1 MGSRDFPGVGGSRRI
16 GVSRGVARKPA
27 VLKPAVL
34 KPDVLKPA
42 VLKPAVLKPALLR
55 SLFALL
61 SLCVLILAAT
71 PQASRA
77 QTDPVRLEAIS
88 VLPVEGPESNQPSG
102 LFVHNDTL
110 YTVSDKHDDTIFR
123 IELREDAAVF
133 VPHIRFDPPRP
144 FGVFRLDLEGITRGD
159 DGHFYLASE
168 GAFAILKV
176 DAIEMQASWVT
187 TSLRGVGAS
196 AGLFQTRGGYLE
208 GITLMGR
215 DRFLVSA
222 ERQPCGLIEVDMAPE
237 QRIVEIAN
245 HGSTNSYTGLH
256 REVENVYILQRSTAT
271 IRKTIRYLDIDAPST
286 IWSFAHIVNDPE
298 YLYQHEQFGAKTA
311 EGLAMDRDL
320 VYVILDNNNDARR
333 MYPTDHRPLLL
344 IMKRPG

>member
-1 MGSRDFPGVGGSRRI
+1 MGSRDFLRGEWGLQGDRRLAALI
-16 GVSRGVARKPA
+16 FLLTPLLLGAS
-27 VLKPAVL
+27 
-34 KPDVLKPA
+34 
-42 VLKPAVLKPALLR
+42 ALLW
-55 SLFALL
+55 
-61 SLCVLILAAT
+61 IPGAAV
-71 PQASRA
+71 A
-77 QTDPVRLEAIS
+77 QESPVILEAIS

-110 YTVSDKHDDTIFR
+110 FTVSDKHDDTIFR

-133 VPHIRFDPPRP
+133 VPHVRFDPPRP
-144 FGVFRLDLEGITRGD
+144 FGVFRLDLEGITRD
-159 DGHFYLASE
+159 EDGSFYLVSE

-176 DAIEMQASWVT
+176 DADSKKASWVT
-187 TSLRGVGAS
+187 TNLRDVGAS

-208 GITLMGR
+208 GITLMAK
-215 DRFLVSA
+215 DRFLVTA
-222 ERQPCGLIEVDMAPE
+222 ERQPCGLIEVDMAPV
-237 QRIVEIAN
+237 QRVVEIAN

-271 IRKTIRYLDIDAPST
+271 IRKTIRYLDVDSPSA

-311 EGLAMDRDL
+311 EGLAMDRDR

-344 IMKRPG
+344 IMKRPD

>member
-1 MGSRDFPGVGGSRRI
+1 MGSRRLSGNRRSPAAPRLPAALRQPLGLRLLLAPLALCTSVLLCIPGAASAQE
-16 GVSRGVARKPA
+16 SP
-27 VLKPAVL
+27 VL
-34 KPDVLKPA
+34 
-42 VLKPAVLKPALLR
+42 
-55 SLFALL
+55 
-61 SLCVLILAAT
+61 
-71 PQASRA
+71 
-77 QTDPVRLEAIS
+77 LEAIS

-102 LFVHNDTL
+102 LFVHDDTL

-133 VPHIRFDPPRP
+133 VPHIRFEAPKP
-144 FGVFRLDLEGITRGD
+144 FGVFRLDLEGITRDD
-159 DGHFYLASE
+159 DGAFYLASE

-176 DAIEMQASWVT
+176 DADGKQASWVT
-187 TSLRGVGAS
+187 TSLRKVGAS

-208 GITLMGR
+208 GITLMAR
-215 DRFLVSA
+215 DRFLVNA
-222 ERQPCGLIEVDMAPE
+222 ERQPSGLIEGHMAPV

-245 HGSTNSYTGLH
+245 HGSTDSYTGLH

-271 IRKTIRYLDIDAPST
+271 IRRTIRYLDVDSPST

-311 EGLAMDRDL
+311 EGLAMDRDR

>member
-1 MGSRDFPGVGGSRRI
+1 MGSRGFSGGRR
-16 GVSRGVARKPA
+16 SPA
-27 VLKPAVL
+27 VLRQSSALRLPAVL
-34 KPDVLKPA
+34 HSFIAPLA
-42 VLKPAVLKPALLR
+42 LCASALLW
-55 SLFALL
+55 LPG
-61 SLCVLILAAT
+61 LAA
-71 PQASRA
+71 A
-77 QTDPVRLEAIS
+77 QENLVLLEAIS

-102 LFVHNDTL
+102 LFIHNDTL

-133 VPHIRFDPPRP
+133 VPHIRFEVPKP
-144 FGVFRLDLEGITRGD
+144 FGVFRLDLEGITRDD
-159 DGHFYLASE
+159 DGTFYLASE

-176 DAIEMQASWVT
+176 DADRKKASWVT
-187 TSLRGVGAS
+187 TSLRKVGAS

-208 GITLMGR
+208 GITLMAR
-215 DRFLVSA
+215 DRFLVTA
-222 ERQPCGLIEVDMAPE
+222 EREPCGLIEVDMAPV

-245 HGSTNSYTGLH
+245 HGSTESYTGLH

-271 IRKTIRYLDIDAPST
+271 IRRTIRYLDVDSPST
-286 IWSFAHIVNDPE
+286 VWSFAHIVNDPE

-311 EGLAMDRDL
+311 EGLAMDRDR

>member
-1 MGSRDFPGVGGSRRI
+1 LRFLLAPIRLLLAPSRFFLAP
-16 GVSRGVARKPA
+16 
-27 VLKPAVL
+27 
-34 KPDVLKPA
+34 
-42 VLKPAVLKPALLR
+42 
-55 SLFALL
+55 
-61 SLCVLILAAT
+61 LCVCVSALFWTPGAT
-71 PQASRA
+71 EA
-77 QTDPVRLEAIS
+77 QENPIRLEAIS

-133 VPHIRFDPPRP
+133 VPHVRFDAPRP
-144 FGVFRLDLEGITRGD
+144 FGVFRLDLEGITRDD
-159 DGHFYLASE
+159 DGSFYLASE

-176 DAIEMQASWVT
+176 DADGKKASWVT
-187 TSLRGVGAS
+187 TSLRDVGVS

-215 DRFLVSA
+215 DRFLVTA
-222 ERQPCGLIEVDMAPE
+222 ERQPCGMIEVDMSPV

-256 REVENVYILQRSTAT
+256 REAENVYILQRSDAT
-271 IRKTIRYLDIDAPST
+271 IRKTIRYLDVDSPST

-311 EGLAMDRDL
+311 EGLAMDQDR

-333 MYPTDHRPLLL
+333 MYPTDYRPLLL

>member
-1 MGSRDFPGVGGSRRI
+1 MGSRDILRGEWGLRGERSLSALIFLLTPLCLGASALFWIPGVVRR
-16 GVSRGVARKPA
+16 PA
-27 VLKPAVL
+27 AFRLPL
-34 KPDVLKPA
+34 
-42 VLKPAVLKPALLR
+42 ALLG
-55 SLFALL
+55 LCALTL
-61 SLCVLILAAT
+61 LKT
-71 PQASRA
+71 PEVSVA
-77 QTDPVRLEAIS
+77 QNEPIALEAIS

-110 YTVSDKHDDTIFR
+110 FTVSDKHDDTIFR

-133 VPHIRFDPPRP
+133 VPHVRFDPPRP
-144 FGVFRLDLEGITRGD
+144 FGVFRLDLEGITRD
-159 DGHFYLASE
+159 EDGSFYLVSE

-176 DAIEMQASWVT
+176 DADAKKASWVT
-187 TSLRGVGAS
+187 TSLRDVGAS

-208 GITLMGR
+208 GITLMAE
-215 DRFLVSA
+215 DRFLVTA
-222 ERQPCGLIEVDMAPE
+222 ERQPCGLIEVDMAPV
-237 QRIVEIAN
+237 QRVVEIAN

-271 IRKTIRYLDIDAPST
+271 IRKTIRYLDVDSPSAV
-286 IWSFAHIVNDPE
+286 WSFAHIVNDPE

-311 EGLAMDRDL
+311 EGLAMDRDR

-344 IMKRPG
+344 IMKRPD

>member
-1 MGSRDFPGVGGSRRI
+1 MGSRDFLRGEWGFRGDRR
-16 GVSRGVARKPA
+16 
-27 VLKPAVL
+27 
-34 KPDVLKPA
+34 
-42 VLKPAVLKPALLR
+42 
-55 SLFALL
+55 
-61 SLCVLILAAT
+61 LAALIFLLA
-71 PQASRA
+71 PVCLGASALICIPGAAVA
-77 QTDPVRLEAIS
+77 QESPVLLEVIS

-110 YTVSDKHDDTIFR
+110 FTVSDKHDDTIFR
-123 IELREDAAVF
+123 IELREEAAVF
-133 VPHIRFDPPRP
+133 VPHVRFDPPRP
-144 FGVFRLDLEGITRGD
+144 FGVFRLDLEGITRD
-159 DGHFYLASE
+159 EDGSFYLASE

-176 DAIEMQASWVT
+176 DADAKKASWVT
-187 TSLRGVGAS
+187 TSLRDVGAS

-208 GITLMGR
+208 GITLMAK
-215 DRFLVSA
+215 DRFLVTA
-222 ERQPCGLIEVDMAPE
+222 ERQPCGLIEVDMAPV
-237 QRIVEIAN
+237 QRVVEIAN

-271 IRKTIRYLDIDAPST
+271 IRKTIRYLDVDSPSA

-311 EGLAMDRDL
+311 EGLAMDRDR

-344 IMKRPG
+344 IMKRPD

>member
-1 MGSRDFPGVGGSRRI
+1 MGSRDLPGCGG
-16 GVSRGVARKPA
+16 GPA
-27 VLKPAVL
+27 VL
-34 KPDVLKPA
+34 
-42 VLKPAVLKPALLR
+42 R
-55 SLFALL
+55 
-61 SLCVLILAAT
+61 LILVPPRLLFVPFCLLLAPFCLSASVLFWT
-71 PQASRA
+71 PGAVSA
-77 QTDPVRLEAIS
+77 QESPVLLEAIS

-133 VPHIRFDPPRP
+133 VPHIRFKPPRP
-144 FGVFRLDLEGITRGD
+144 FGVFRLDLEGITRD
-159 DGHFYLASE
+159 EDGSFYFASE

-176 DAIEMQASWVT
+176 DADGKQASWVT
-187 TSLRGVGAS
+187 TSLRDVGAS

-208 GITLMGR
+208 GITMMAR
-215 DRFLVSA
+215 DRFLVTA
-222 ERQPCGLIEVDMAPE
+222 ERQPCGLIEVDMAPV
-237 QRIVEIAN
+237 QRVVEIAN

-256 REVENVYILQRSTAT
+256 REVENVYILQRSNAT
-271 IRKTIRYLDIDAPST
+271 IRKTIRYLDVDSPST

-311 EGLAMDRDL
+311 EGLAMDRDR

>member
-1 MGSRDFPGVGGSRRI
+1 MGSRRFSGRK
-16 GVSRGVARKPA
+16 RGPDAPRLPA
-27 VLKPAVL
+27 APRQPLGFRLLLAPLAL
-34 KPDVLKPA
+34 CA
-42 VLKPAVLKPALLR
+42 SALLWMPG
-55 SLFALL
+55 
-61 SLCVLILAAT
+61 LAA
-71 PQASRA
+71 A
-77 QTDPVRLEAIS
+77 QENPVLLEAIS

-102 LFVHNDTL
+102 LFIHNDTL

-133 VPHIRFDPPRP
+133 VPHIRFEAPKP
-144 FGVFRLDLEGITRGD
+144 FGVFRLDLEGITRDD
-159 DGHFYLASE
+159 DGSFYLASE

-176 DAIEMQASWVT
+176 DTDGKQASWVT
-187 TSLRGVGAS
+187 TSLRKVGAS

-208 GITLMGR
+208 GITLMSR
-215 DRFLVSA
+215 DRFLVTA
-222 ERQPCGLIEVDMAPE
+222 EREPSGLIEVDMAPV

-245 HGSTNSYTGLH
+245 HGSKDSYTGLH

-271 IRKTIRYLDIDAPST
+271 IRKTIRYLDVDSPST

-311 EGLAMDRDL
+311 EGLAMDRDR

>member
-1 MGSRDFPGVGGSRRI
+1 MGSRRFSGRKRGSDAPRLPAAPRRPL
-16 GVSRGVARKPA
+16 GFRLLLAPLALCAS
-27 VLKPAVL
+27 
-34 KPDVLKPA
+34 
-42 VLKPAVLKPALLR
+42 ALLWMPG
-55 SLFALL
+55 SAAAQENP
-61 SLCVLILAAT
+61 VL
-71 PQASRA
+71 
-77 QTDPVRLEAIS
+77 LEAIS

-102 LFVHNDTL
+102 LFIHNDTL

-133 VPHIRFDPPRP
+133 VPHIRFEAPKP
-144 FGVFRLDLEGITRGD
+144 FGVFRLDLEGITRDD
-159 DGHFYLASE
+159 DGTFYLASE

-176 DAIEMQASWVT
+176 DADGKQASWVT
-187 TSLRGVGAS
+187 TSLRKVGAS

-208 GITLMGR
+208 GITLMSR
-215 DRFLVSA
+215 DRFLVTA
-222 ERQPCGLIEVDMAPE
+222 EREPSGLIEVDMAPV

-245 HGSTNSYTGLH
+245 HGSANSYTGLH

-271 IRKTIRYLDIDAPST
+271 IRKTIRYLDVDSPST

-311 EGLAMDRDL
+311 EGLAMDRDR

>member
-1 MGSRDFPGVGGSRRI
+1 MGSRRFSGGK
-16 GVSRGVARKPA
+16 RGPAALRLPAALCLPLGFRLLLAPLGIPVLRSFVAPLA
-27 VLKPAVL
+27 LCAS
-34 KPDVLKPA
+34 
-42 VLKPAVLKPALLR
+42 ALLWMTGPAAAQE
-55 SLFALL
+55 SP
-61 SLCVLILAAT
+61 VL
-71 PQASRA
+71 
-77 QTDPVRLEAIS
+77 LEAIS

-133 VPHIRFDPPRP
+133 VPHIRFEAPKP
-144 FGVFRLDLEGITRGD
+144 FGVFRLDLEGITRDD
-159 DGHFYLASE
+159 DGSFYLASE

-176 DAIEMQASWVT
+176 DADGKQASWVT
-187 TSLRGVGAS
+187 TSLRKTGAS

-208 GITLMGR
+208 GITLMAR
-215 DRFLVSA
+215 NRFLVTA
-222 ERQPCGLIEVDMAPE
+222 EREPCGLIEIDMAPV

-245 HGSTNSYTGLH
+245 HGSSNSYTGLH

-271 IRKTIRYLDIDAPST
+271 IRRTIRYLDVDSPST

-311 EGLAMDRDL
+311 EGLAMDRDR

-344 IMKRPG
+344 ILKRPG

>member
-1 MGSRDFPGVGGSRRI
+1 MGSRDLSGSK
-16 GVSRGVARKPA
+16 RGPA
-27 VLKPAVL
+27 VLRLPAALRRPLGYRLLPAPLVL
-34 KPDVLKPA
+34 PTCHLFITPLA
-42 VLKPAVLKPALLR
+42 LCFAALLWMPG
-55 SLFALL
+55 SAAAQE
-61 SLCVLILAAT
+61 SPVL
-71 PQASRA
+71 
-77 QTDPVRLEAIS
+77 LEAIS

-123 IELREDAAVF
+123 IELREDVAVF
-133 VPHIRFDPPRP
+133 VPHIRFEAPKP
-144 FGVFRLDLEGITRGD
+144 FGVFRLDLEGITRDD
-159 DGHFYLASE
+159 DGSFYLASE

-176 DAIEMQASWVT
+176 DADGKKASWVT
-187 TSLRGVGAS
+187 TSLRKTGAS

-208 GITLMGR
+208 GITLMAR
-215 DRFLVSA
+215 DRFLVTA
-222 ERQPCGLIEVDMAPE
+222 EREPCGLIEVDMAPV

-245 HGSTNSYTGLH
+245 HGATDSYTGLH

-271 IRKTIRYLDIDAPST
+271 IRRTIRYLDVDSPST

-311 EGLAMDRDL
+311 EGLAMDRDR

>member
-1 MGSRDFPGVGGSRRI
+1 MGSSRFSGGKRGPDAPCLPAALRRPL
-16 GVSRGVARKPA
+16 GFR
-27 VLKPAVL
+27 
-34 KPDVLKPA
+34 
-42 VLKPAVLKPALLR
+42 LL
-55 SLFALL
+55 LAPLA
-61 SLCVLILAAT
+61 LCVATLLWMPGATAAQESPIL
-71 PQASRA
+71 
-77 QTDPVRLEAIS
+77 LEAIS

-123 IELREDAAVF
+123 IELREDVAVF
-133 VPHIRFDPPRP
+133 VPHIRFEAQKP
-144 FGVFRLDLEGITRGD
+144 FGVFRLDLEGITRDD
-159 DGHFYLASE
+159 DGSFYLASE

-176 DAIEMQASWVT
+176 DAGGTKASWVT
-187 TSLRGVGAS
+187 TSLRKTGAS

-208 GITLMGR
+208 GITLMAR
-215 DRFLVSA
+215 DRFLVTA
-222 ERQPCGLIEVDMAPE
+222 EREPCGLIEVDMAPV

-245 HGSTNSYTGLH
+245 HGSANSYTGLH

-271 IRKTIRYLDIDAPST
+271 IRKTIRYLDVDSPST

-311 EGLAMDRDL
+311 EGLAMDRDR

-344 IMKRPG
+344 IMNRPG

>member
-1 MGSRDFPGVGGSRRI
+1 MGSRRLSGGKW
-16 GVSRGVARKPA
+16 GPA
-27 VLKPAVL
+27 AFRLPAAL
-34 KPDVLKPA
+34 RLPLGFHLLRAPLA
-42 VLKPAVLKPALLR
+42 LCASALLWMPG
-55 SLFALL
+55 S
-61 SLCVLILAAT
+61 AA
-71 PQASRA
+71 A
-77 QTDPVRLEAIS
+77 QESPIHLEAIS

-123 IELREDAAVF
+123 IELRQDAAVF
-133 VPHIRFDPPRP
+133 VPHIRFEAPKP
-144 FGVFRLDLEGITRGD
+144 FGVFRLDLEGITRDD
-159 DGHFYLASE
+159 DGSFYLASE

-176 DAIEMQASWVT
+176 DADGKKASWVT
-187 TSLRGVGAS
+187 TSLRKTGAS

-208 GITLMGR
+208 GITLMAR
-215 DRFLVSA
+215 DRFLVTA
-222 ERQPCGLIEVDMAPE
+222 EREPCGLIEVDMAPV

-245 HGSTNSYTGLH
+245 HGSSNSYTGLH
-256 REVENVYILQRSTAT
+256 REVENVFILQRSTAT
-271 IRKTIRYLDIDAPST
+271 IRRTIRYLDVDSPST

-311 EGLAMDRDL
+311 EGLAMDRDR

>member
-1 MGSRDFPGVGGSRRI
+1 MGSRGFRLLLAPLALCAS
-16 GVSRGVARKPA
+16 
-27 VLKPAVL
+27 
-34 KPDVLKPA
+34 
-42 VLKPAVLKPALLR
+42 ALLWMPGPT
-55 SLFALL
+55 SAQENP
-61 SLCVLILAAT
+61 VL
-71 PQASRA
+71 
-77 QTDPVRLEAIS
+77 LEAIS

-110 YTVSDKHDDTIFR
+110 FTVSDKHDDIIFR

-133 VPHIRFDPPRP
+133 VPHVRFEVTKP
-144 FGVFRLDLEGITRGD
+144 FGVFRLDLEGITRD
-159 DGHFYLASE
+159 EDGSFYLASE

-176 DAIEMQASWVT
+176 DADGKQASWVT
-187 TSLRGVGAS
+187 TSLRKVGAS

-215 DRFLVSA
+215 DRFLVTA
-222 ERQPCGLIEVDMAPE
+222 ERQPSGLIEVDMAPV

-245 HGSTNSYTGLH
+245 HGSTESYTGLH

-271 IRKTIRYLDIDAPST
+271 IRRTIRYLDVDSPST

-311 EGLAMDRDL
+311 EGLAMDRDR

>member
-1 MGSRDFPGVGGSRRI
+1 MGSRGYPGSE
-16 GVSRGVARKPA
+16 RGPA
-27 VLKPAVL
+27 A
-34 KPDVLKPA
+34 
-42 VLKPAVLKPALLR
+42 ALR
-55 SLFALL
+55 LL
-61 SLCVLILAAT
+61 APITLCVSALIWMPGPTAAQES
-71 PQASRA
+71 PIL
-77 QTDPVRLEAIS
+77 LEAIS

-110 YTVSDKHDDTIFR
+110 YTISDKHDDTIFR

-133 VPHIRFDPPRP
+133 VPHIRFEAPRP
-144 FGVFRLDLEGITRGD
+144 YGVFRLDLEGITRD
-159 DGHFYLASE
+159 DNGSFYLASE

-176 DAIEMQASWVT
+176 DAGGKKASWVT
-187 TSLRGVGAS
+187 TSLRKVGAS

-215 DRFLVSA
+215 DRFLVTA
-222 ERQPCGLIEVDMAPE
+222 EREPCGLIEVDMAPV

-245 HGSTNSYTGLH
+245 HGSANSYTGLH

-271 IRKTIRYLDIDAPST
+271 IRKTIRYLDVDSPST
-286 IWSFAHIVNDPE
+286 IWSFAHIVNAPE

-311 EGLAMDRDL
+311 EGLAMDRDR

-344 IMKRPG
+344 IMKRPA

>member
-1 MGSRDFPGVGGSRRI
+1 MGNRDFPRGEWGFRGGRRLAALIFLLAPVCLGASALFWISGVVRR
-16 GVSRGVARKPA
+16 PA
-27 VLKPAVL
+27 AFRLPV
-34 KPDVLKPA
+34 
-42 VLKPAVLKPALLR
+42 ALLG
-55 SLFALL
+55 LCALTL
-61 SLCVLILAAT
+61 LKT
-71 PQASRA
+71 PEVSDA
-77 QTDPVRLEAIS
+77 QNEPIALEAIS

-110 YTVSDKHDDTIFR
+110 FTVSDKHDDTIFR

-133 VPHIRFDPPRP
+133 VPHVRFDPPRP
-144 FGVFRLDLEGITRGD
+144 FGVFRLDLEGITRD
-159 DGHFYLASE
+159 EDGSFYLVSE

-176 DAIEMQASWVT
+176 DANAKKASWVT
-187 TSLRGVGAS
+187 TSLRDVGAS

-208 GITLMGR
+208 GITLMAK
-215 DRFLVSA
+215 DRFLVTA
-222 ERQPCGLIEVDMAPE
+222 ERQPCGLIEVDMAPV
-237 QRIVEIAN
+237 QRVVEIAN

-271 IRKTIRYLDIDAPST
+271 IRKTIRYLDVDSPSA

-311 EGLAMDRDL
+311 EGLAMDSDR

-344 IMKRPG
+344 IMKRPD

>member
-1 MGSRDFPGVGGSRRI
+1 MGSRRFSGRK
-16 GVSRGVARKPA
+16 RGPDAPRLPA
-27 VLKPAVL
+27 APRQPLGFRLLLAPLAL
-34 KPDVLKPA
+34 CA
-42 VLKPAVLKPALLR
+42 SALLWMPG
-55 SLFALL
+55 
-61 SLCVLILAAT
+61 LAA
-71 PQASRA
+71 A
-77 QTDPVRLEAIS
+77 QENPVLLEAIS

-102 LFVHNDTL
+102 LFIHNDTL

-133 VPHIRFDPPRP
+133 VPHIRFEAPKP
-144 FGVFRLDLEGITRGD
+144 FGVFRLDLEGITRDD
-159 DGHFYLASE
+159 DGTFYLASE

-176 DAIEMQASWVT
+176 DADGKQASWVT
-187 TSLRGVGAS
+187 TSLRKVGAS

-208 GITLMGR
+208 GITLMSR
-215 DRFLVSA
+215 DRFLVTA
-222 ERQPCGLIEVDMAPE
+222 EREPSGLIEVDMAPV

-245 HGSTNSYTGLH
+245 HGSKDSYTGLH

-271 IRKTIRYLDIDAPST
+271 IRKTIRYLDVDSPST

-311 EGLAMDRDL
+311 EGLAMDRDR

>member
-1 MGSRDFPGVGGSRRI
+1 MGSRGLSGGKRGPAAPRQSLGLRRPLGFHLLFVPLVLCASALFWMPGAAAAQES
-16 GVSRGVARKPA
+16 P
-27 VLKPAVL
+27 
-34 KPDVLKPA
+34 
-42 VLKPAVLKPALLR
+42 
-55 SLFALL
+55 
-61 SLCVLILAAT
+61 IL
-71 PQASRA
+71 
-77 QTDPVRLEAIS
+77 LEAIS

-133 VPHIRFDPPRP
+133 VPHIRFDVPKP
-144 FGVFRLDLEGITRGD
+144 FGVFRLDLEGITRDD
-159 DGHFYLASE
+159 DGTFYLASE

-176 DAIEMQASWVT
+176 EADGKKASWVT
-187 TSLRGVGAS
+187 TSLRKTGAS

-208 GITLMGR
+208 GITLMAR
-215 DRFLVSA
+215 DRFLVTA
-222 ERQPCGLIEVDMAPE
+222 EREPCGLIEVDMAPV

-245 HGSTNSYTGLH
+245 HGSANSYTGLH

-271 IRKTIRYLDIDAPST
+271 IRKTIRYLDVDSPST

-311 EGLAMDRDL
+311 EGLAMDRDR

>member
-1 MGSRDFPGVGGSRRI
+1 MGSRDISACKRGPVAVRLPATLRALRLPPGFCLLL
-16 GVSRGVARKPA
+16 APF
-27 VLKPAVL
+27 VLCAS
-34 KPDVLKPA
+34 
-42 VLKPAVLKPALLR
+42 ALLWMPGP
-55 SLFALL
+55 
-61 SLCVLILAAT
+61 AA
-71 PQASRA
+71 A
-77 QTDPVRLEAIS
+77 QDSPVILEAIS

-133 VPHIRFDPPRP
+133 VPHIRFDAPVP
-144 FGVFRLDLEGITRGD
+144 FGVFGLDLEGITRDD
-159 DGHFYLASE
+159 DGSFYLASE

-176 DAIEMQASWVT
+176 DADGKKASWVT
-187 TSLRGVGAS
+187 TSLRKVGAS

-215 DRFLVSA
+215 DRFLITA
-222 ERQPCGLIEVDMAPE
+222 ERQPCGLIEVDMAPV

-271 IRKTIRYLDIDAPST
+271 IRRTIRYLDMDAPST

-311 EGLAMDRDL
+311 EGLAMDRDR

-333 MYPTDHRPLLL
+333 MYPSDHRPLLL
-344 IMKRPG
+344 VMKRPG

>member
-1 MGSRDFPGVGGSRRI
+1 M
-16 GVSRGVARKPA
+16 
-27 VLKPAVL
+27 
-34 KPDVLKPA
+34 
-42 VLKPAVLKPALLR
+42 
-55 SLFALL
+55 
-61 SLCVLILAAT
+61 
-71 PQASRA
+71 
-77 QTDPVRLEAIS
+77 S

-102 LFVHNDTL
+102 LFIHNDTL

-133 VPHIRFDPPRP
+133 VPHIRFEAPKP
-144 FGVFRLDLEGITRGD
+144 FGVFRLDLEGITRDD
-159 DGHFYLASE
+159 DGTFYLASE

-176 DAIEMQASWVT
+176 DADGKQASWVT
-187 TSLRGVGAS
+187 TSLRKVGAS

-208 GITLMGR
+208 GITLMSR
-215 DRFLVSA
+215 DRFLVTA
-222 ERQPCGLIEVDMAPE
+222 EREPSGLIEVDMAPV

-245 HGSTNSYTGLH
+245 HGSKDSYTGLH

-271 IRKTIRYLDIDAPST
+271 IRKTIRYLDVDSPST
-286 IWSFAHIVNDPE
+286 IWSFTHIVNDPE

-311 EGLAMDRDL
+311 EGLAMDRDR

>member
-1 MGSRDFPGVGGSRRI
+1 MGSRDFPRGEWGFRGDRRL
-16 GVSRGVARKPA
+16 A
-27 VLKPAVL
+27 
-34 KPDVLKPA
+34 
-42 VLKPAVLKPALLR
+42 ALI
-55 SLFALL
+55 FLL
-61 SLCVLILAAT
+61 SPVCLGASALFCIPGAAVAQESPVL
-71 PQASRA
+71 
-77 QTDPVRLEAIS
+77 LEVIS

-102 LFVHNDTL
+102 LFVHDDTL
-110 YTVSDKHDDTIFR
+110 FTVSDKHDDTIFR

-133 VPHIRFDPPRP
+133 VPHVRFDPPRP
-144 FGVFRLDLEGITRGD
+144 FGVFRLDLEGITRD
-159 DGHFYLASE
+159 EDGSFYLVSE

-176 DAIEMQASWVT
+176 DADAKKASWVT
-187 TSLRGVGAS
+187 TSLRDVGAS

-208 GITLMGR
+208 GITLMAK
-215 DRFLVSA
+215 DRFLVTA
-222 ERQPCGLIEVDMAPE
+222 ERQPCGLIEVDMAPV
-237 QRIVEIAN
+237 QRVVEIAN

-271 IRKTIRYLDIDAPST
+271 IRKTIRYLDVDSPSA

-311 EGLAMDRDL
+311 EGLAMDRDR

-344 IMKRPG
+344 IMKRPL

>member
-1 MGSRDFPGVGGSRRI
+1 MGSRDIPRGERRLRGERGMAASSLLLALFCLCASVLFWMPGAA
-16 GVSRGVARKPA
+16 VAQESP
-27 VLKPAVL
+27 
-34 KPDVLKPA
+34 
-42 VLKPAVLKPALLR
+42 
-55 SLFALL
+55 
-61 SLCVLILAAT
+61 IL
-71 PQASRA
+71 
-77 QTDPVRLEAIS
+77 LEAIS

-133 VPHIRFDPPRP
+133 VPHVRFDPPRP
-144 FGVFRLDLEGITRGD
+144 FGVFRLDLEGITRDD
-159 DGHFYLASE
+159 DGSFYLASE

-176 DAIEMQASWVT
+176 DADGKKASWVT
-187 TSLRGVGAS
+187 TSLRDVGAS

-208 GITLMGR
+208 GITLMAK
-215 DRFLVSA
+215 DRFLVTA
-222 ERQPCGLIEVDMAPE
+222 ERQPCGLIEVDMAPV
-237 QRIVEIAN
+237 QRVVEIAN

-271 IRKTIRYLDIDAPST
+271 IRKTIRYLDVDSPST
-286 IWSFAHIVNDPE
+286 VWSFAHIVNAPE

-311 EGLAMDRDL
+311 EGLAMDRER

-344 IMKRPG
+344 IMKRPD